1 MPSLP
6 LLKDLD
12 VGGRKVLLRLD
23 LNVPMDAAHK
33 VTDDTRIQRAL
44 PTLNELCERG
54 ARTIIISHFGRPKG
68 KDVPELSLAHVAG
81 PLTEAL
87 GRYVDVTAD
96 CIGKGPE
103 TVADALKPGEF
114 LMLENL
120 RFHAGEEAN
129 DADFGAALARVG
141 DVYVNDAFS
150 ASHRAHASIVGLP
163 QLLPHAAGPALQAE
177 LIALESTLRN
187 PERPMIAIIG
197 GSKVST
203 KLELLGNLIDNV
215 EVLAIGGA
223 MANTFRKAQG
233 FSVGSSRV
241 EDDMLETAQSI
252 LVKASE
258 HECKIILPIDA
269 VVASELADG
278 VETDIVDIDAVPEDK
293 MILDIG
299 PGSADAIANA
309 MARCRSVLWNG
320 PLGAFETA
328 PFDTA
333 TVLLAGTT
341 AALTEARRLVSVAGG
356 GDTVAA
362 LSHAKVDDKL
372 TYVSTAGGAFL
383 EWLEGKTLPGLAI
396 MYKE

>member
-23 LNVPMDAAHK
+23 LNVPMDDKHN
-33 VTDDTRIQRAL
+33 VTDDTRIRRAL
-44 PTLNELCERG
+44 PTLNELCQRG

-120 RFHAGEEAN
+120 RFHPGEEAN
-129 DADFGAALARVG
+129 DADFGAALAVVG
-141 DVYVNDAFS
+141 DIYVNDAFS

-163 QLLPHAAGPALQAE
+163 QLLPHAAGPALQGE

-187 PERPMIAIIG
+187 PERPMLAIIG
-197 GSKVST
+197 GAKVST
-203 KLELLGNLIDNV
+203 KLKLLGNLISNV
-215 EVLAIGGA
+215 EMLAIGGA
-223 MANTFRKAQG
+223 MANTFRLAQG
-233 FSVGSSRV
+233 ISVGTSRV
-241 EDDMLETAQSI
+241 EEDMLDSA
-252 LVKASE
+252 LAVLGKASE
-258 HECKIILPIDA
+258 QGCKIILPIDA
-269 VVASELADG
+269 VVASELAKS
-278 VETDIVDIDAVPEDK
+278 VETEVVNMDDMPEDK

-299 PGSADAIANA
+299 PASADAIANA
-309 MARCRSVLWNG
+309 MARCRTVLWNG
-320 PLGAFETA
+320 PLGAFETP

-341 AALTEARRLVSVAGG
+341 AALTEARKLVSVAGG

-362 LSHAKVDDKL
+362 LSHAQVDDKL

-383 EWLEGKTLPGLAI
+383 EWIEGKTLPGLAI